1 MIEKI
6 GRRFGVEPSRS
17 VNPMIKVIARAHA
30 QMTLFMADQNREV
43 NEF

>member
-6 GRRFGVEPSRS
+6 GRYFRVEPSRS
-17 VNPMIKVIARAHA
+17 VNPMIKVIARAYT